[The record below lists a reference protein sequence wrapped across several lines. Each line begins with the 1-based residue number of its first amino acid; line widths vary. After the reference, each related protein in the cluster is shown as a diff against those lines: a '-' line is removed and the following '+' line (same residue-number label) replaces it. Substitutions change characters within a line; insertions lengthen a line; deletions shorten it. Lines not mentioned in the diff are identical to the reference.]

1 MGLLMNNE
9 MEYVRFFYREQT
21 QNGKFE
27 VNEYAGYVSRN
38 YKNGWFILS
47 DSDGLGPAR
56 FEWLA
61 VVK

>member
-1 MGLLMNNE
+1 MVMKNCNDP
-9 MEYVRFFYREQT
+9 EYVRFFYREET
-21 QNGKFE
+21 RDGRF
-27 VNEYAGYVSRN
+27 VINEYAGHLSRI